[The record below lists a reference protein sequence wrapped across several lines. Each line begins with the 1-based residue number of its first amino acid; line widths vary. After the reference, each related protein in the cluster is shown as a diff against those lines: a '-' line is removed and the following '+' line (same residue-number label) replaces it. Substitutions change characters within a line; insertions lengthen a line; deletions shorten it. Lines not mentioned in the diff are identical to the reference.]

1 MASYLD
7 ATGEGHALDLLS
19 IQATST
25 SWTQDLL
32 TRILHQPDQPRRHTR
47 AAIPRTAR
55 PRKRD
60 SPVQPGRPPLR
71 NRPDQRTCQRDAGP
85 ARCATPRRP
94 AQSQGSPA
102 GRARLAGPP
111 KPIPGIRKYATGP
124 WSGAC
129 MRAAAAASPPPS
141 GHDTRQKTASNPTP
155 PSAPVPPQAFPGP
168 GSGIP

>member
-1 MASYLD
+1 MPNLTIQILTFTMGTQVASADPVSLLRLPDDQLSDVIYLEQLAMASYLD
-7 ATGEGHALDLLS
+7 ATGEGHRYRHALDLLS

-25 SWTQDLL
+25 SQTQDLL

-85 ARCATPRRP
+85 ARALR
-94 AQSQGSPA
+94 QGGAHSHK
-102 GRARLAGPP
+102 ARQQAGPDSQDP
-111 KPIPGIRKYATGP
+111 R
-124 WSGAC
+124 S
-129 MRAAAAASPPPS
+129 RS
-141 GHDTRQKTASNPTP
+141 QE
-155 PSAPVPPQAFPGP
+155 
-168 GSGIP
+168 